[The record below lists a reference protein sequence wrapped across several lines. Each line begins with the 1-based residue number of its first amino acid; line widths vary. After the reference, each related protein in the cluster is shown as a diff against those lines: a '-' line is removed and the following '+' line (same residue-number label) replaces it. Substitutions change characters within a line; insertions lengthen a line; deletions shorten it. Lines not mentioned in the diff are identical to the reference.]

1 MTELTVGRVVQGLQ
15 ARYTV
20 ERALG
25 AGGFGMTYLARRGDG
40 EAVVLKQLRL
50 ARMTDWKALELFE
63 REARVLAALSHPGI
77 PKLYEFF
84 ALDGESPRAPAA
96 LYSSVAGPSPAAPP
110 SPSLSLVIAQ
120 AYVEGRSL
128 QAWIDEGGRWAA
140 DDAEA
145 VLRRLLDVLK
155 YLHSL
160 NPPVI
165 HRDIKPA
172 NVVLGTDG
180 KAYLVDFGAIQD
192 RLRGTAEA
200 GSTTVGSFGFFP
212 QEQLLGKARPA
223 SDLYALGMTLMC
235 ALTHLQPEELPLDE
249 QTSKVQVRVA
259 APYLPERLA
268 RALEAMLEPAVG
280 QRAATTDEVAGIL
293 DGLTP
298 ASAMAAAAPRAGAGA
313 QRAERV
319 AGPVARAADRG
330 DRRDGRG
337 VSVDVQRVLGDRA
350 GRDELPLGTGD
361 RVRAGAAAR
370 GVRPA
375 GQAAGRA
382 GAGVRDRVVRAA
394 GVLLRGD
401 IPGALT
407 GRGGRC
413 GTVKFGG

>member
-120 AYVEGRSL
+120 AYVDGRSL
-128 QAWIDEGGRWAA
+128 QAWIDAGGRWTA

-155 YLHSL
+155 YLHTL

-172 NVVLGTDG
+172 NVVLGDG
-180 KAYLVDFGAIQD
+180 RQA
-192 RLRGTAEA
+192 RTW
-200 GSTTVGSFGFFP
+200 STSGRSRIG
-212 QEQLLGKARPA
+212 
-223 SDLYALGMTLMC
+223 C
-235 ALTHLQPEELPLDE
+235 
-249 QTSKVQVRVA
+249 A
-259 APYLPERLA
+259 APPRRA
-268 RALEAMLEPAVG
+268 R
-280 QRAATTDEVAGIL
+280 RRSAASGSSRRSSC
-293 DGLTP
+293 
-298 ASAMAAAAPRAGAGA
+298 SAR
-313 QRAERV
+313 
-319 AGPVARAADRG
+319 RG
-330 DRRDGRG
+330 RRRTCM
-337 VSVDVQRVLGDRA
+337 RWA
-350 GRDELPLGTGD
+350 
-361 RVRAGAAAR
+361 
-370 GVRPA
+370 
-375 GQAAGRA
+375 
-382 GAGVRDRVVRAA
+382 
-394 GVLLRGD
+394 
-401 IPGALT
+401 
-407 GRGGRC
+407 
-413 GTVKFGG
+413 

>member
-280 QRAATTDEVAGIL
+280 QRAASTDEVAGIL

-298 ASAMAAAAPRAGAGA
+298 ASAMVAAPRAALV
-313 QRAERV
+313 RSEPSVSPVLWRV
-319 AGPVARAADRG
+319 PLIGGIGVTAAVYLLMFNEFSETELVEMSFLWGPVIAFGLALRRAAYDPLVKRP
-330 DRRDGRG
+330 
-337 VSVDVQRVLGDRA
+337 VVQALGFA
-350 GRDELPLGTGD
+350 IGSFALL
-361 RVRAGAAAR
+361 VFFFAAIF
-370 GVRPA
+370 PA
-375 GQAAGRA
+375 
-382 GAGVRDRVVRAA
+382 
-394 GVLLRGD
+394 L
-401 IPGALT
+401 
-407 GRGGRC
+407 
-413 GTVKFGG
+413 